1 MDTTRTIGISA
12 LVCALALGVVG
23 CNQTSANTKADTTV
37 QRERIANTEVCN
49 AAPWIRERAPEG
61 LCTRAPEVDDD
72 MSLRRL
78 HEERERADR

>member
-1 MDTTRTIGISA
+1 MDTTRTIGISS

-23 CNQTSANTKADTTV
+23 CNQTSASTRADTTV

-49 AAPWIRERAPEG
+49 AASWIRERAPEG
-61 LCTRAPEVDDD
+61 LCTRAPEVDDN

>member
-49 AAPWIRERAPEG
+49 AAAWIRERAPEG

-78 HEERERADR
+78 HEEREQADR

>member
-12 LVCALALGVVG
+12 LACALALGVAG
-23 CNQTSANTKADTTV
+23 CNQPSANTKADTTV

-49 AAPWIRERAPEG
+49 AAAWIRERAPEG
-61 LCTRAPEVDDD
+61 LCTHPPEVDDN

>member
-78 HEERERADR
+78 HEEREQADR